1 MNGGGTS
8 CGGLS
13 QQALFGVRLTELV
26 LFGISSRESCCSPVS
41 NKPEIEAEG
50 EILLLPSADAE
61 LITFD
66 AKIVKLH

>member
-26 LFGISSRESCCSPVS
+26 PLGISSWESCCSPVS

-50 EILLLPSADAE
+50 EILRLPSADAE